1 MASARASGVVGRP
14 AGVARASL
22 SLARRSRALIGA
34 ALLAADPGL
43 AGPAFDPAPTA
54 TCVAAAEAASPA
66 RGGHGVLDCAG
77 LAAQACMAAPGG
89 GSTLGMRTC
98 LEAELAYWQDR
109 LDAAQVARAAATT
122 GEGAEADAR
131 IAARLQAMQAAW
143 AAFRD
148 AACLYEQ
155 AQWLGGSGA
164 GPATAACHLRETAR
178 QALRL
183 EGWWGE

>member
-1 MASARASGVVGRP
+1 
-14 AGVARASL
+14 
-22 SLARRSRALIGA
+22 
-34 ALLAADPGL
+34 
-43 AGPAFDPAPTA
+43 
-54 TCVAAAEAASPA
+54 
-66 RGGHGVLDCAG
+66 VLDCPG
-77 LAAQACMAAPGG
+77 QAAQACMTAPGG
-89 GSTLGMRTC
+89 DSTLGMMAC
-98 LEAELAYWQDR
+98 LEAELGYWQGR
-109 LDAAQVARAAATT
+109 LDAALAARASATT

-131 IAARLQAMQAAW
+131 IAARLDGMQAAW
-143 AAFRD
+143 VAFRD